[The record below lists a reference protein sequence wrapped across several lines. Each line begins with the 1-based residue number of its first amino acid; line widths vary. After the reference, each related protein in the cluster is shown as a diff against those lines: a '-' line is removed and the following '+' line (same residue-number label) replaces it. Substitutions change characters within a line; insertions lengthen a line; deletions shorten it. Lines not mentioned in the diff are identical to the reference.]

1 MIRINK
7 NLIKNKLQKA
17 KKFQISQISQN
28 KTNKK
33 INLIIDNKMIKI
45 LNKSIIVRII
55 FMTTK
60 NQLKIIKQKITIKK
74 EKIQLIINKMIKILK
89 LKINRMQKVIRR

>member
-1 MIRINK
+1 M
-7 NLIKNKLQKA
+7 
-17 KKFQISQISQN
+17 SQINQN
-28 KTNKK
+28 KINKK
-33 INLIIDNKMIKI
+33 ISFIINNKMIKI
-45 LNKSIIVRII
+45 LSISIIVRII

>member
-7 NLIKNKLQKA
+7 NLRKNKLQKA
-17 KKFQISQISQN
+17 KKFQMSQINQN

-33 INLIIDNKMIKI
+33 INLIINNKMIKI

-74 EKIQLIINKMIKILK
+74 EKIQLINKMSKILK
-89 LKINRMQKVIRR
+89 SKINRMQKVIRR

>member
-1 MIRINK
+1 M
-7 NLIKNKLQKA
+7 
-17 KKFQISQISQN
+17 SQINQN

-33 INLIIDNKMIKI
+33 INFIINNKMIKI

-89 LKINRMQKVIRR
+89 LKINRMQKVIKR